1 MTRVVR
7 LSVRARGDISRL
19 IGFLV
24 ERDARAAGAARQA
37 IAAALASLAD
47 LPDHG
52 RPISPT
58 LPTHRELRVKFGRYG
73 YAIRYRV
80 KPDEVFVA
88 RVFHT
93 RERR

>member
-1 MTRVVR
+1 M
-7 LSVRARGDISRL
+7 RARGDISRL

-24 ERDARAAGAARQA
+24 EREAGAARQA
-37 IAAALASLAD
+37 VAAALAD
-47 LPDHG
+47 FPDRG

-58 LPTHRELRVKFGRYG
+58 LPTHREMPVKFGRYG

-80 KPDEVFVA
+80 KPDEGAFVT
-88 RVFHT
+88 RIFHT

>member
-1 MTRVVR
+1 M
-7 LSVRARGDISRL
+7 SVRARGDISRL

-24 ERDARAAGAARQA
+24 EREAGAAGAARQA
-37 IAAALASLAD
+37 VAAALAD
-47 LPDHG
+47 FPDRG

-58 LPTHRELRVKFGRYG
+58 LPTHREMPVKFGRYG

-80 KPDEVFVA
+80 KPDEVFVT
-88 RVFHT
+88 RIFHT

>member
-1 MTRVVR
+1 M
-7 LSVRARGDISRL
+7 SVRARGDISRL

-24 ERDARAAGAARQA
+24 EREAGAARQA
-37 IAAALASLAD
+37 VAAALAD
-47 LPDHG
+47 FPDRG

-58 LPTHRELRVKFGRYG
+58 LPTHREMPVKFGRYG

-80 KPDEVFVA
+80 KPDEVFVT
-88 RVFHT
+88 RIFHT